1 MIFTCINPNCRAKFM
16 EEEAF
21 EKDGELCCP
30 DCDTPVAKV
39 KEVELG
45 SEEPNL
51 KAGIEVQPEYVVGA
65 RKLNVPKEDKKE
77 KNYKENFDN
86 ISIEETNAILEELE
100 NKKNSDEILNDCSD
114 LDDDEINRIVAEYR
128 EDLISENSILD
139 EKDIQKLV
147 DEKEADLRFN
157 LTKATNALLRGQQWL
172 LNRGLDEDEYS
183 VLGMFDRFN

>member
-30 DCDTPVAKV
+30 ECDTPIAKI

-77 KNYKENFDN
+77 KNDDGISG
-86 ISIEETNAILEELE
+86 ISIEETSNIMKELDDTKE
-100 NKKNSDEILNDCSD
+100 SLKGCQD
-114 LDDDEINRIVAEYR
+114 LDDDEINRIIAEYR
-128 EDLISENSILD
+128 DELISQNDILN
-139 EKDIQKLV
+139 EKDIQRLV

-157 LTKATNALLRGQQWL
+157 LTKATNAILRGQQWL
-172 LNRGLDEDEYS
+172 LNRGFDETEYS
-183 VLGMFDRFN
+183 VLGMFDRFY